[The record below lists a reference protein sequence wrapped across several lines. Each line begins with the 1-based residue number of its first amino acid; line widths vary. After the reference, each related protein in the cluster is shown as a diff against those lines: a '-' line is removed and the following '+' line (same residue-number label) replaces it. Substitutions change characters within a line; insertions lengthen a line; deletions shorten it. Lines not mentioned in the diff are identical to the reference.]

1 MVNKETAII
10 LFVLIMLS
18 FAHTV
23 KAVGI
28 GASPATLSFILNNN
42 SEEKTF
48 QVSTNSE
55 SAVSFTVKISDS
67 LKDIIKITPDSGETK
82 INQPAEIIVKASAPK
97 SKTGNYS
104 GTINI
109 KTLPTTN
116 KAEEGTGSQ
125 VSTGVV
131 VKVNVEIPEKT
142 ESSFKDKFISLL
154 TGRAI
159 SGQEKLSTGWDSM
172 IPILIILGAVLI
184 VALVILYNKIYNR
197 GQKNEKGH
205 TNNFFY
211 FNFIA

>member
-23 KAVGI
+23 NAVGI

-55 SAVSFTVKISDS
+55 SSVSFTVKISDS

-82 INQPAEIIVKASAPK
+82 INQPAEIIVKASK
-97 SKTGNYS
+97 FKTGNYS

-109 KTLPTTN
+109 KTLPATN

-131 VKVNVEIPEKT
+131 VKVDVEIPEKT
-142 ESSFKDKFISLL
+142 ESSFKDKLTSLL
-154 TGRAI
+154 TGRSI
-159 SGQEKLSTGWDSM
+159 LGQEKLSIGWDSM
-172 IPILIILGAVLI
+172 IPILIILGIVLI
-184 VALVILYNKIYNR
+184 TMIIILFNKIYNR